1 VSIAIAPPQQ
11 GVRDRNYRPT
21 ACKEKHMT
29 SKKLPV
35 VRKPSR
41 KVTDARKV
49 RFGAGMAPASLRS
62 RDAQTHDTGKVRFG
76 AGMAPASLRK

>member
-1 VSIAIAPPQQ
+1 
-11 GVRDRNYRPT
+11 
-21 ACKEKHMT
+21 MT

-41 KVTDARKV
+41 KIADVRKV
-49 RFGAGMAPASLRS
+49 RFGAGMAPASVRS

-76 AGMAPASLRK
+76 AGMAPANLRK

>member
-1 VSIAIAPPQQ
+1 
-11 GVRDRNYRPT
+11 
-21 ACKEKHMT
+21 MT